1 MKSKAIYKNLSI
13 WNWKH
18 TYDRNRATTVN
29 KGLFDIIFTVS
40 ILVQNFENGQKI
52 KTGNETKKR
61 SFLIGKKIV

>member
-1 MKSKAIYKNLSI
+1 MTEIEPQQSI
-13 WNWKH
+13 RD
-18 TYDRNRATTVN
+18 YS
-29 KGLFDIIFTVS
+29 LS